1 VGNVS
6 IDINRENTHIFGI
19 YNNPLNKNGGDV
31 VDDEDVNRW
40 SDLLKYS
47 KDLEEDLEHEHT

>member
-1 VGNVS
+1 MGGWWSNIAGNV
-6 IDINRENTHIFGI
+6 NV
-19 YNNPLNKNGGDV
+19 GGDV

>member
-1 VGNVS
+1 MIWVVLGNY
-6 IDINRENTHIFGI
+6 
-19 YNNPLNKNGGDV
+19 YNNWRIIMVD
-31 VDDEDVNRW
+31 DDEDVNRW